1 MGIAHPRLASP
12 PWLRWPRRTAR
23 LRLTALYGGLFLLT
37 GAALAAITYV
47 LFERAT
53 DYRTPPLPKIPPA
66 PAIGKLQLPSPLA
79 KNLPQQYGLLQNQL
93 AQAQNQLAQVRN
105 QLAGLP
111 AGPLATRDQ
120 QLTQDQQQLTQDQHR
135 LTQAVHQLAQ
145 AVHQLA
151 QAGTVQAAQRAA
163 DSHQLLVNSG
173 IALAIV
179 AVLALLS
186 GWLVAGRMLRP
197 IRTITRT
204 ARRISSTSLHERLAL
219 DGPPDELKE
228 LGDTLDSLFARL
240 EASFEAQRH
249 FVANAS
255 HELRTP
261 LTAERALLQVA
272 LDDPDTTTAAWR
284 STAQEVLAS
293 SDEQARLIEALL
305 TLASSEGGLTGHQPV
320 DLATAVT
327 APLADLQPETV
338 RLGINIGAVTEPAA
352 LDGDPLLVERLL
364 ANLLTNAVRHNVADG
379 RVEVRTGV
387 TDGRAVLS
395 VTNTGPLIPLA
406 DIDRLFQPFQRLDRR
421 RANYTDGHG
430 LGLSIVR
437 AIATAHDATIAA
449 HPRPDGGLSVSVIFP
464 QPASPT
470 AAPDHHPQS
479 DRRSLEIAKPLPGR
493 SAPGEVLREGLPGEA
508 HVLPGLLGGHRG
520 VPGPDRGDDRHVLA
534 QRLRQP
540 AFEPGG
546 RAGAEPDL
554 GDQVLDRAQQPPVGR
569 GCPDRVVEIEVEVT
583 VGEQVPGLDP
593 GELLLKQRREPVR
606 EPFAVCALGG
616 LAGRD
621 RLQGLAQFVDL
632 LHVLGGDLGDVEPV
646 VRHRRDEALP
656 LERDQRGLDRRR

>member
-1 MGIAHPRLASP
+1 MSVAHPRLASP
-12 PWLRWPRRTAR
+12 SWLRLPRRTAR

-53 DYRTPPLPKIPPA
+53 EYRTPPLPKIPPT
-66 PAIGKLQLPSPLA
+66 PALGKLQLPSPLA
-79 KNLPQQYGLLQNQL
+79 GSLPQQYGLLQNQL

-111 AGPLATRDQ
+111 AGPLAARDQ
-120 QLTQDQQQLTQDQHR
+120 QLRQDQQQLTQDQHQ
-135 LTQAVHQLAQ
+135 LTQAVRQLAQ

-179 AVLALLS
+179 AVLALLA

-240 EASFEAQRH
+240 EAAFEAQRH

-272 LDDPDTTTAAWR
+272 LDDPDTTAAAWR

-305 TLASSEGGLTGHQPV
+305 TLASSEGGLTDHQPV
-320 DLATAVT
+320 DLATAVA
-327 APLADLQPETV
+327 APLADLRPETG

-352 LDGDPLLVERLL
+352 LDGDPLLVERLV

-379 RVEVRTGV
+379 RVEVRTGT

-479 DRRSLEIAKPLPGR
+479 DRRSLETAKPLPGR

-520 VPGPDRGDDRHVLA
+520 VPGPDRGDDRHMLA

-540 AFEPGG
+540 AFSG
-546 RAGAEPDL
+546 L
-554 GDQVLDRAQQPPVGR
+554 GDTGVAGVVTGERA
-569 GCPDRVVEIEVEVT
+569 
-583 VGEQVPGLDP
+583 
-593 GELLLKQRREPVR
+593 
-606 EPFAVCALGG
+606 
-616 LAGRD
+616 AGPRD
-621 RLQGLAQFVDL
+621 RCGDGDGVRVLQPGP
-632 LHVLGGDLGDVEPV
+632 GVE
-646 VRHRRDEALP
+646 RHY
-656 LERDQRGLDRRR
+656 